1 MKDFK
6 DFFSRKPNSTS
17 SQQKENLR
25 NQAHQRHRTDTL
37 FIFTLLTLSITL
49 YFCWGIV
56 INPVSSPENIKSAF
70 ALIIAIVSGLVGF
83 VTGKA
88 VG

>member
-1 MKDFK
+1 MKNFK
-6 DFFSRKPNSTS
+6 DFFSRKPNSAY

-25 NQAHQRHRTDTL
+25 NQVHQRYRTDTL
-37 FIFTLLTLSITL
+37 FVFTLLTLTITL

-56 INPVSSPENIKSAF
+56 INPASSPENIKSAF
-70 ALIIAIVSGLVGF
+70 ALIVAIVSGLVGF
-83 VTGKA
+83 ATGKA